1 MTSNIQLFYG
11 TIIQQG
17 GFYTVMDIL
26 LGIIP
31 IFFLLVFYLVPVV
44 FIVWFVFKIINIQKE
59 QTEILLRI
67 ADKLEK

>member
-1 MTSNIQLFYG
+1 MPNQLNNYDK
-11 TIIQQG
+11 IIQQG
-17 GFYTVMDIL
+17 GFYTVMEIL

-31 IFFLLVFYLVPVV
+31 IFFLLLFYLVPVV
-44 FIVWFVFKIINIQKE
+44 FIVWFVLKIINIQKE

>member
-1 MTSNIQLFYG
+1 ME
-11 TIIQQG
+11 
-17 GFYTVMDIL
+17 IL

-31 IFFLLVFYLVPVV
+31 IFFLLLFYLVPVV
-44 FIVWFVFKIINIQKE
+44 FIVWFVLKIINIQKE